1 MPNRCLALL
10 WFLLLPLLPACSL
23 LPTQQQA
30 PEVFPADTL
39 QQARQQS
46 AELGRLRKLD
56 TATPAQQ
63 QQIKQLDSSLQQ
75 FEQNAIRTA
84 SRLEKQGDWYDAA
97 QVFQAAT
104 GVLPDSRTLNKA
116 QQQFLQRRQL
126 REERVRMELA
136 IHRGE
141 QLLHNAEAY
150 QRLRQLKGPDVL
162 SWLEQKNFQRKCS
175 NSVKALQHH
184 AQQAL
189 QRENYALAQRALK
202 VTRKLYNHDPQQ
214 DEEQRKAIDHDLAL
228 ANHRLRH
235 SKRQTVRR
243 APKKKDS
250 KRYIAELQQALKAG
264 DLQSARQHLSRLR
277 QESPQD
283 PHLQPLQSRFQAQL
297 STRVKIAIKRGN
309 ELYSKGKIQQA
320 VGVWREVQALDPD
333 NVELETN
340 IARAEKV
347 LENLKALSASP
358 GSEL

>member
-1 MPNRCLALL
+1 MRNRCLALL
-10 WFLLLPLLPACSL
+10 WFLLLPACSL

-30 PEVFPADTL
+30 PEVFPADAL

-56 TATPAQQ
+56 TAIPAQQ
-63 QQIKQLDSSLQQ
+63 QRIKQLDSSLQQ

-104 GVLPDSRTLNKA
+104 GVLPDNQALNKA

-126 REERVRMELA
+126 REEQVRTGLA
-136 IHRGE
+136 IHHGE

-150 QRLRQLKGPDVL
+150 QRLRQLKGPGVR

-202 VTRKLYNHDPQQ
+202 VARKLYNHDPQQ
-214 DEEQRKAIDHDLAL
+214 DDEQRKAIDHDLAL

-243 APKKKDS
+243 APKKKDN
-250 KRYIAELQQALKAG
+250 KRYIAELQQALEAG
-264 DLQSARQHLSRLR
+264 NLQSAWQHLSRLR

-283 PHLQPLQSRFQAQL
+283 PHLQPLQAQFQTQLNSRIK
-297 STRVKIAIKRGN
+297 TAIKRGN
-309 ELYSKGKIQQA
+309 ELYSQGKVEQA
-320 VGVWREVQALDPD
+320 VAVWRKAQALEPD
-333 NVELETN
+333 NVELTTS
-340 IARAEKV
+340 IVRAEKV
-347 LENLKALSASP
+347 LENLKVLSAES
-358 GSEL
+358 GAKR